1 MKKKKIKKIES
12 EFIKQTESF
21 FDYQEDGNEEKAL
34 IILALDKSTM
44 EASIVGAGTNGNLS
58 TLIVNLLT
66 NEDFEQAVDIALAR
80 FVKRK
85 MKELES
91 KY

>member
-12 EFIKQTESF
+12 EFLKQTESF
-21 FDYQEDGNEEKAL
+21 FKYQADGNEEKAL

-44 EASIVGAGTNGNLS
+44 ESAIVGAGTNGILS
-58 TLIVNLLT
+58 TLIVDLLT

-85 MKELES
+85 MKEIES
-91 KY
+91 KH